1 MFVSALAVLALSSA
15 TAPPTVID
23 VRDDPPLVAL
33 IEEALAR
40 SPDLHA
46 AREMALEAQARPA
59 QARALP
65 EPMLSVGYVNEGAGF
80 NLGQNEFTTLGFF
93 WSQDLPYPG
102 KRRLRGDMREREA
115 EEMGQRAERARLD
128 LVASVRRAYHDLI
141 HAREVL
147 ELQREQEALAI
158 QVEDV
163 ARERYA
169 VGQGGQQDVLRA
181 QVEVTR
187 SQRLR
192 AEQAAEEIGRLSEL
206 NRLRAL
212 PPDEP
217 FATPG
222 HPEIRPL
229 DVDHEGLRER
239 VMAASPELRAALLAR
254 DRDRLGITLARKDGR
269 PDFTVQGG
277 YQNRGGLDGM
287 WQVGFGLRLPLWRSK
302 VEAGIAEAEARLR
315 ASEQR
320 VESVRL
326 ALWSR
331 TRARLAR
338 ARATE
343 EAAVLVSKGLVPQDR
358 LAYEAA
364 LASYQAGRTPFSSVL
379 DALGALYR
387 DRAEELGLLSEH
399 QVVKAELDAV
409 SLETP
414 ARSAMEK

>member
-1 MFVSALAVLALSSA
+1 MSVSALAVLTFLSS
-15 TAPPTVID
+15 TVPPSVID
-23 VRDDPPLVAL
+23 VGDDPPLVAL

-40 SPDLHA
+40 SPELQA
-46 AREMALEAQARPA
+46 AREVALEAQARPA

-65 EPMLSVGYVNEGAGF
+65 DPLLSVGYVNEGAGF
-80 NLGQNEFTTLGFF
+80 NLGQNEFTTLGLV

-102 KRRLRGDMREREA
+102 KRRLREGMRGREA
-115 EEMGQRAERARLD
+115 QEAEQRAERARLD
-128 LVASVRRAYHDLI
+128 LVAAVRRAYHELI

-147 ELQREQEALAI
+147 ELQREQEALRVQAA
-158 QVEDV
+158 DV

-187 SQRLR
+187 SLRLR

-206 NRLRAL
+206 NRLRAR

-229 DVDHEGLRER
+229 DVDHEVLRER
-239 VMAASPELRAALLAR
+239 VMSASPELQAALLAR
-254 DRDRLGITLARKDGR
+254 DRDHLGIDLARKDGR
-269 PDFTVQGG
+269 PDFNVQAG
-277 YQNRGGLDGM
+277 YQNRGQLEGM
-287 WQVGFGLRLPLWRSK
+287 WQVGFGVRLPLWRSK
-302 VEAGIAEAEARLR
+302 VAGGIAEAEARLR

-320 VESVRL
+320 VETVRL
-326 ALWSR
+326 ALWAR

-338 ARATE
+338 VRATE

-364 LASYQAGRTPFSSVL
+364 LASYQTGRTPFSSVL

-399 QVVKAELDAV
+399 QVVKAELDAM

-414 ARSAMEK
+414 LRGAMER